1 MIPTFTPGSRRAPPT
16 HIGPRP
22 SRSGVTPGA
31 PAAPFFGLA
40 VAPLLLCGQLP
51 APNQGQWW
59 TFSVGAVAVL
69 AVLVLIKQLRRDPP
83 IEAEFVTQAE
93 LNRRLD
99 GLSKKVD
106 SVRVELADAI
116 SDSQNAGEARVVRLE
131 QRIEALRDAQTDD
144 TKKIL
149 ESIGELRAGKVD
161 RQ

>member
-1 MIPTFTPGSRRAPPT
+1 MIPTFTPGSRRASPPHT
-16 HIGPRP
+16 GPRP

-31 PAAPFFGLA
+31 PAAPFYSLA
-40 VAPLLLCGQLP
+40 ALPLLLCGQLP

-69 AVLVLIKQLRRDPP
+69 GVMVLLKQLRRDPP

-116 SDSQNAGEARVVRLE
+116 SDSQNAGEARVIRLE
-131 QRIEALRDAQTDD
+131 GKIEAMRDAQTAD
-144 TKKIL
+144 TKAIL

-161 RQ
+161 RK